1 MYELEHSEKMKVI
14 EEKQKILKEKEQN
27 FEFCKQLIETELE
40 EKLQI
45 HDFCK
50 QIVLDALDLADFQ
63 GNPSQTGQRK
73 SITLF

>member
-27 FEFCKQLIETELE
+27 FEFLKQLIEIGLD

-50 QIVLDALDLADFQ
+50 QIVLDALDLAEFQ
-63 GNPSQTGQRK
+63 GNPSQSGQRK
-73 SITLF
+73 SLPLF